1 MRESDKRQID
11 QRQIKQPR
19 QIGTMI
25 SKTLL
30 VIVGALFFS
39 PFLWMIFSSL
49 KPSNEVLSSGGSLLG
64 SRLAWENYSVAFSA
78 VPFARILLNT
88 FYIAGVGA
96 LIAVTVSVL
105 SAYAFAR
112 FRFRGKNQLFALFIA
127 TLVLPI
133 EVLVIP
139 LYIGASRLNLIDTY
153 SAIILP
159 FAFGAFGTFM
169 LRQFLLSLPPDYEEA
184 ARIDG
189 ANQLQLLWHV
199 IVPLLR
205 APIAVVGAFAFIDYW
220 NAFLWPLIVI
230 NDANKAPLQLGLS
243 MFSGERGTEWG
254 ALMAASTISVLAS
267 LIIVAL
273 MQKQLA
279 RGINLGGFG
288 GR

>member
-1 MRESDKRQID
+1 MRKTMSDMRV
-11 QRQIKQPR
+11 PR
-19 QIGTMI
+19 SRNTRTLV

-30 VIVGALFFS
+30 ALVGVLFFS
-39 PFLWMIFSSL
+39 PFLWMLLSSL
-49 KPSNEVLSSGGSLLG
+49 KPSNEVLSSGASPVG
-64 SRLAWENYSVAFSA
+64 SRLAWENYIVTFSA
-78 VPFARILLNT
+78 VPFARILANT
-88 FYIAGVGA
+88 FFIASVGA

-105 SAYAFAR
+105 SAYAFSR
-112 FRFRGKNQLFALFIA
+112 FAFRGRTQLFAVYIA

-139 LYIGASRLNLIDTY
+139 LYIGASRLGMVDTY
-153 SAIILP
+153 AAIILP

-189 ANQLQLLWHV
+189 ASQLQILWHV

-230 NDANKAPLQLGLS
+230 NDANLAPLQLGLS

-267 LIIVAL
+267 LVIVAL
-273 MQKQLA
+273 MQKQLS
-279 RGINLGGFG
+279 RGINMGGFG